1 VRLCD
6 GLAITLAARGLELDS
21 AYRMLAQITDER
33 PWHPS
38 LNDDTGVATLKA
50 GYLPEVQWHHTR
62 AEPFSHGDGLRT
74 RARHMLR
81 EVAEKKRS
89 SAQRHVSQGLAAV
102 ALQEGMAEVLSVW
115 AERIGDLT
123 AAGRRRASMRL
134 QVAANDSRQQRRA
147 RPSERRQK
155 PSRPPTAAF
164 ANWPAFVGPAAPRSP
179 TLVVLADA
187 AAACGPEACGWRT
200 GNFYSSPPWRWSR

>member
-1 VRLCD
+1 VRLRD

-21 AYRMLAQITDER
+21 AYRMLAEITDER

-102 ALQEGMAEVLSVW
+102 ALQEGH
-115 AERIGDLT
+115 
-123 AAGRRRASMRL
+123 GRGALGVGRAHWRS
-134 QVAANDSRQQRRA
+134 DSG
-147 RPSERRQK
+147 
-155 PSRPPTAAF
+155 RPP
-164 ANWPAFVGPAAPRSP
+164 PRVDAPSGCRQ
-179 TLVVLADA
+179 
-187 AAACGPEACGWRT
+187 
-200 GNFYSSPPWRWSR
+200 